1 MYLLIFYLFLALGV
15 SFLCSIMES
24 VLLSVTPSFAAAY
37 EDRSPRLGG
46 RLRKLKTDIDRP
58 LAAILSL
65 NTIAH
70 TVGAAGVGAQAM
82 MVFGSGYV
90 GVTSAVLTFLILVL
104 SEIIPKTIGAIY
116 WRQLIPP
123 TVMMARFLI
132 FLLYP
137 LVAMSQLITRGL
149 SPEEKVN
156 AISREEISILADMGF
171 AEGLFVKKE
180 SLILKNLMRF
190 GSIQAK
196 DVMTPRPV
204 MFVLSED
211 MKVGEVFDQHPD
223 IRVSRIPLQSRQN
236 QVIRYYVL
244 KNDLLLALAR
254 DQNEKLLREFGRE
267 ILVVPEMVNLFRLF
281 EKLLDRREH
290 IALVVDEYGGAAGL
304 VTLEDILETLIGS
317 EILDETD
324 KIANM
329 RKWARNQWYQRAR
342 SLGLI
347 SEEDE
352 AAENETLKTS
362 GSGFSEGQ
370 SGDFQKK

>member
-1 MYLLIFYLFLALGV
+1 MYLLIFYLLLALGI

-37 EDRSPRLGG
+37 EDRSPRMGG
-46 RLRKLKTDIDRP
+46 RLRKLKTDIDQP

-82 MVFGSGYV
+82 VVFGSGYV
-90 GVTSAVLTFLILVL
+90 GVTSAVLTFLILIL

-132 FLLYP
+132 FVLYP

-156 AISREEISILADMGF
+156 AISREEISVLADMGF

-204 MFVLSED
+204 MFVLPED
-211 MKVGEVFDQHPD
+211 MKVGEVFNQHPD
-223 IRVSRIPLQSRQN
+223 IRVSRIPLQSREN

-254 DQNEKLLREFGRE
+254 DQNEKLLPEFGRE

-347 SEEDE
+347 SEADD
-352 AAENETLKTS
+352 AAENKSRKTS
-362 GSGFSEGQ
+362 GSASSDEG

>member
-1 MYLLIFYLFLALGV
+1 MYLLFFYLFLALGV

-24 VLLSVTPSFAAAY
+24 VLLSVTPTFAAAY
-37 EDRSPRLGG
+37 EERSPRMGG

-82 MVFGSGYV
+82 VVFGSGYV
-90 GVTSAVLTFLILVL
+90 GLTSAVLTLLILVL
-104 SEIIPKTIGAIY
+104 SEIIPKTLGAHY
-116 WRQLIPP
+116 WQQLTPF

-137 LVAMSQLITRGL
+137 LVLMSQLITRGL
-149 SPEEKVN
+149 SSEQKIN
-156 AISREEISILADMGF
+156 AISREEISALADMGL

-190 GSIQAK
+190 GSLQAK
-196 DVMTPRPV
+196 DVMTPRRV
-204 MFVLSED
+204 MFVLPEE
-211 MKVGEVFDQHPD
+211 MKVGGVFDEHPD
-223 IRVSRIPLQSRQN
+223 IRVSRILLQSREN

-254 DQNEKLLREFGRE
+254 DENERQLREFGRK
-267 ILVVPEMVNLFRLF
+267 ILVVPEMVSLFRLF

-290 IALVVDEYGGAAGL
+290 IALVVDEYGRAAGL

-347 SEEDE
+347 SEAESEAGDE
-352 AAENETLKTS
+352 PQKSS
-362 GSGFSEGQ
+362 GSGPSDQ
-370 SGDFQKK
+370 

>member
-37 EDRSPRLGG
+37 AEKSPRMGG

-82 MVFGSGYV
+82 VVFGSGYV
-90 GVTSAVLTFLILVL
+90 GLTSAVLTLLILVL
-104 SEIIPKTIGAIY
+104 SEIIPKTLGALY
-116 WRQLIPP
+116 WQQLTPF

-137 LVAMSQLITRGL
+137 LVLMSQLITRGL
-149 SPEEKVN
+149 SSEQKIN
-156 AISREEISILADMGF
+156 AISREEISALADMGL

-190 GSIQAK
+190 GSLQAK
-196 DVMTPRPV
+196 DVMTPRRV
-204 MFVLSED
+204 MFALPED
-211 MKVGEVFDQHPD
+211 TKVGGVFDEYPD
-223 IRVSRIPLQSRQN
+223 IRVSRIPLQSREN
-236 QVIRYYVL
+236 QVIRHYVL

-254 DQNEKLLREFGRE
+254 DENERQLREFGRE
-267 ILVVPEMVNLFRLF
+267 ILVVPEMVSLLRLF

-290 IALVVDEYGGAAGL
+290 IALVVDEYGRAAGL

-347 SEEDE
+347 SEAESEAGDE
-352 AAENETLKTS
+352 PQKTS
-362 GSGFSEGQ
+362 GSGPSDQ
-370 SGDFQKK
+370 

>member
-1 MYLLIFYLFLALGV
+1 MYLLIFYLLLALGI

-37 EDRSPRLGG
+37 EDRSPRMGG
-46 RLRKLKTDIDRP
+46 RLRKLKTDIDQP

-82 MVFGSGYV
+82 VVFGSGYV
-90 GVTSAVLTFLILVL
+90 GVTSAVLTFLILIL

-132 FLLYP
+132 FVLYP

-156 AISREEISILADMGF
+156 AISREEISVLADMGF

-204 MFVLSED
+204 MFVLPAD
-211 MKVGEVFDQHPD
+211 MKVGEVFNQHPD
-223 IRVSRIPLQSRQN
+223 IRVSRIPLQSREN

-254 DQNEKLLREFGRE
+254 DQNEKLLPEFGRE

-347 SEEDE
+347 SEADD
-352 AAENETLKTS
+352 AAENKSRKTS
-362 GSGFSEGQ
+362 GSASSDEG

>member
-1 MYLLIFYLFLALGV
+1 M
-15 SFLCSIMES
+15 
-24 VLLSVTPSFAAAY
+24 LSVTPSFAAAY
-37 EDRSPRLGG
+37 AEKSPRMGG

-82 MVFGSGYV
+82 VVFGGYV
-90 GVTSAVLTFLILVL
+90 GLTSAVLTLLILVL
-104 SEIIPKTIGAIY
+104 SEIIPKTLGAHY
-116 WRQLIPP
+116 WQQLTPF

-137 LVAMSQLITRGL
+137 LVLMSQLITRGL
-149 SPEEKVN
+149 SSEQKIN
-156 AISREEISILADMGF
+156 AISREEISALADMGL

-190 GSIQAK
+190 GSLQAK
-196 DVMTPRPV
+196 DVMTPRRV
-204 MFVLSED
+204 MFVLPED
-211 MKVGEVFDQHPD
+211 MKMGEVFDEHPD
-223 IRVSRIPLQSRQN
+223 IRVSRIPLQSREN
-236 QVIRYYVL
+236 QVIRHYVL

-254 DQNEKLLREFGRE
+254 DENERQLHEFGRE
-267 ILVVPEMVNLFRLF
+267 ILVVPEMVSLFRLF

-290 IALVVDEYGGAAGL
+290 IALVVDEYGRAAGL

-347 SEEDE
+347 SEAESEAGDE
-352 AAENETLKTS
+352 PQKTS
-362 GSGFSEGQ
+362 GSGPSDQ
-370 SGDFQKK
+370 